1 MNTKPASPVFKFMSE
16 KNIPNPG
23 PGRPKDPAKRA
34 AILQA
39 AQHLFLH
46 SGYEGTSMDAIATQ
60 AGVSK
65 LTVYSHFTDKE
76 TLYAAAIRAVTE
88 AQLPDL
94 YHGEMAQDHISAT
107 LERVGNAFCVLI
119 NSPES
124 LALHR
129 LLVGMAGQD
138 VKLAELFYEVG
149 PQRVC
154 DGMTQILQQA
164 CARGELR
171 VEQPQ
176 EAARQFF
183 TLLKGDSHFRLLI
196 GYAEPMSEQQ
206 RREHVSS
213 VVDTFLRLYAADTR

>member
-1 MNTKPASPVFKFMSE
+1 MPE
-16 KNIPNPG
+16 KITQNPG

-39 AQHLFLH
+39 AQLLFLR
-46 SGYEGTSMDAIATQ
+46 SGYEGTSMDAIAAE

-76 TLYAAAIRAVTE
+76 TLYAAAIRVVCE

-94 YHGEMAQDHISAT
+94 YFVERSQGSIEQT
-107 LERVGNAFCVLI
+107 LQRIGNAFCVLI

-138 VKLAELFYEVG
+138 AKLAELFYKEG

-154 DGMTQILQQA
+154 DGMTQILQQS
-164 CARGELR
+164 CERGELCID
-171 VEQPQ
+171 QPL

-183 TLLKGDSHFRLLI
+183 TLLKGDHHFRLLI
-196 GYAEPMSEQQ
+196 GCESSMSEKE
-206 RREHVSS
+206 RNEHVAN
-213 VVDTFLRLYAADTR
+213 VVALFLELYRKVV

>member
-1 MNTKPASPVFKFMSE
+1 MSE
-16 KNIPNPG
+16 KNDYSPG

-39 AQHLFLH
+39 AQQLFLKG
-46 SGYEGTSMDAIATQ
+46 GYEGTSMVAIAAE

-76 TLYAAAIRAVTE
+76 TLYAAAIRVVCE

-94 YHGEMAQDHISAT
+94 YFAYPSPGDIAGT
-107 LERVGNAFCVLI
+107 LERIGNAFCGLI

-124 LALHR
+124 IALHR
-129 LLVGMAGQD
+129 LLVSMAGQD
-138 VKLAELFYEVG
+138 AKLAQLFYEAG

-154 DGMTQILQQA
+154 DGMVQILQQA
-164 CARGELR
+164 CERGELC
-171 VEQPQ
+171 VEQPL

-183 TLLKGDSHFRLLI
+183 TLLKGDPHFRLLI
-196 GYAEPMSEQQ
+196 GTGQPMTDQE
-206 RREHVSS
+206 RRQHVAG
-213 VVDTFLRLYAADTR
+213 VVVLFLRLYRQQGG

>member
-1 MNTKPASPVFKFMSE
+1 MSE
-16 KNIPNPG
+16 KSKASEKSVATPG

-39 AQHLFLH
+39 AQSLFLH
-46 SGYEGTSMDAIATQ
+46 SGYEGTSMDAIATE

-65 LTVYSHFTDKE
+65 LTVYSHFNDKE
-76 TLYAAAIRAVTE
+76 TLYAAAIRVVCE

-94 YHGEMAQDHISAT
+94 YFGEQPQGSIGQT
-107 LERVGNAFCVLI
+107 LERIGNAFCVLI
-119 NSPES
+119 NSSES

-138 VKLAELFYEVG
+138 VRLAQLFYEEG

-154 DGMTQILQQA
+154 DGMVHILQQA
-164 CARGELR
+164 CERGELCI
-171 VEQPQ
+171 EQPQ

-183 TLLKGDSHFRLLI
+183 TLLKGDHHFRLLI
-196 GYAEPMSEQQ
+196 GCEQSMTETE
-206 RREHVSS
+206 REQHVAG
-213 VVDTFLRLYAADTR
+213 VVALFLRLYRQHDG

>member
-1 MNTKPASPVFKFMSE
+1 MPE
-16 KNIPNPG
+16 KIIQNPG

-39 AQHLFLH
+39 AQQLFLQ
-46 SGYEGTSMDAIATQ
+46 SGYEGTSMDAIAAE

-76 TLYAAAIRAVTE
+76 TLYAAAIRMVCE

-94 YHGEMAQDHISAT
+94 YLGGLPKDGIGAT
-107 LERVGNAFCVLI
+107 LERIGNSFCELI

-164 CARGELR
+164 CARGELSI
-171 VEQPQ
+171 EQPL

-183 TLLKGDSHFRLLI
+183 TLLKGDNHFRLLI
-196 GYAEPMSEQQ
+196 GYGEVMSVHE
-206 RREHVSS
+206 RREHVTG
-213 VVDTFLRLYAADTR
+213 VVNTFLRLYAADPA

>member
-1 MNTKPASPVFKFMSE
+1 MSE
-16 KNIPNPG
+16 KSRKNCKKAASPG

-39 AQHLFLH
+39 AQSLFLH
-46 SGYEGTSMDAIATQ
+46 SGYEGTSMDAIAAE

-76 TLYAAAIRAVTE
+76 TLYAAAIRVVCE

-94 YHGEMAQDHISAT
+94 YCGEQPHGSIDQT
-107 LERVGNAFCVLI
+107 LQRIGNAFCVLI
-119 NSPES
+119 NSSES

-138 VKLAELFYEVG
+138 ARLAQLFYQEG

-154 DGMTQILQQA
+154 DGMVQILQQA
-164 CARGELR
+164 CARGELC
-171 VEQPQ
+171 VDQPL

-183 TLLKGDSHFRLLI
+183 ALLKGDHHFRLLI
-196 GYAEPMSEQQ
+196 GCEQTMTETE
-206 RREHVSS
+206 REQHVAG
-213 VVDTFLRLYAADTR
+213 VVALFLRLYRQ

>member
-1 MNTKPASPVFKFMSE
+1 MSE
-16 KNIPNPG
+16 KNVQNPG
-23 PGRPKDPAKRA
+23 PGRPKDPAKRE

-39 AQHLFLH
+39 AQLLFLR
-46 SGYEGTSMDAIATQ
+46 SGYEGTSMDAIAAQ

-76 TLYAAAIRAVTE
+76 TLYAAAIRVVCE

-94 YHGEMAQDHISAT
+94 YFVEQSQGSIDQT
-107 LERVGNAFCVLI
+107 LQRIGNAFCVLI

-129 LLVGMAGQD
+129 LLVSMAGQD
-138 VKLAELFYEVG
+138 AKLAELFYEAG

-154 DGMTQILQQA
+154 DGMTQILQRS
-164 CARGELR
+164 CERGELCID
-171 VEQPQ
+171 QPL

-183 TLLKGDSHFRLLI
+183 TLLKGDHHFRLLI
-196 GYAEPMSEQQ
+196 GFGSVMSDQERDQ
-206 RREHVSS
+206 HVAS
-213 VVDTFLRLYAADTR
+213 VVAVFLQLYRKVA

>member
-1 MNTKPASPVFKFMSE
+1 MSE
-16 KNIPNPG
+16 KNIQSPG

-39 AQHLFLH
+39 AQLLFLR
-46 SGYEGTSMDAIATQ
+46 SGYEGTSMDAIAAE

-76 TLYAAAIRAVTE
+76 RLYAAAIRAVCE

-94 YHGEMAQDHISAT
+94 YIGELPQDDIALT
-107 LERVGNAFCVLI
+107 LERIGNAFCVLLD
-119 NSPES
+119 SPES

-129 LLVGMAGQD
+129 LLVSMAGQD
-138 VKLAELFYEVG
+138 AKLAELFYEVG

-154 DGMTQILQQA
+154 DGMAQLLQQS
-164 CARGELR
+164 CARGELSID
-171 VEQPQ
+171 QPQ

-183 TLLKGDSHFRLLI
+183 TLLKGDNHFKLLI
-196 GYAEPMSEQQ
+196 GYGEVMSGQQ
-206 RREHVSS
+206 RQQHVSA
-213 VVDTFLRLYAADTR
+213 VVSAFLRIYASERR

>member
-1 MNTKPASPVFKFMSE
+1 MNSEPNSPVFNAMTE
-16 KNIPNPG
+16 KMIASPG

-39 AQHLFLH
+39 AQQLFLR
-46 SGYEGTSMDAIATQ
+46 SGYEGTSMDAIAGE

-76 TLYAAAIRAVTE
+76 TLYAAAIRAVCE

-94 YHGEMAQDHISAT
+94 YAGQPYRGNIRQT
-107 LERVGNAFCVLI
+107 LERIGNAFCLLI
-119 NSPES
+119 NSAES

-138 VKLAELFYEVG
+138 ARLAQMFYEEG

-154 DGMTQILQQA
+154 EGMLQILQQA
-164 CARGELR
+164 CERGEL
-171 VEQPQ
+171 VIDQPL
-176 EAARQFF
+176 EAARQLF

-196 GYAEPMSEQQ
+196 GCGKPMVERERQQ
-206 RREHVSS
+206 HVAG
-213 VVDTFLRLYAADTR
+213 VVALFLRLHGASPA

>member
-1 MNTKPASPVFKFMSE
+1 MSQNRQ
-16 KNIPNPG
+16 KPG

-39 AQHLFLH
+39 AQVLFLR
-46 SGYEGTSMDAIATQ
+46 SGYEGTSMDAIASE

-76 TLYAAAIRAVTE
+76 TLYAAAIRAVCE

-94 YHGEMAQDHISAT
+94 YQDELPPQDLHLT
-107 LERVGNAFCVLI
+107 LERIGNAFCELLD
-119 NSPES
+119 SPES

-129 LLVGMAGQD
+129 LLVSMAGQD
-138 VKLAELFYEVG
+138 AKLAHLFYEVG

-154 DGMTQILQQA
+154 DGMVRLLNQA
-164 CARGELR
+164 CARGELSIPNP
-171 VEQPQ
+171 E

-183 TLLKGDSHFRLLI
+183 TLLKGDNHFKLLI
-196 GYAEPMSEQQ
+196 GCGEPLTPVQRQQ
-206 RREHVSS
+206 HVSN
-213 VVDTFLRLYAADTR
+213 VVQLFLRLWT

>member
-1 MNTKPASPVFKFMSE
+1 MTKKKPAS
-16 KNIPNPG
+16 PG

-39 AQHLFLH
+39 AQSLFLH
-46 SGYEGTSMDAIATQ
+46 SGYEGTSMDAIAAE

-76 TLYAAAIRAVTE
+76 TLYVAAIRAVCE

-94 YHGEMAQDHISAT
+94 YFAKQPQGSIEQT
-107 LERVGNAFCVLI
+107 LERIGNAFCVLI
-119 NSPES
+119 NSAES

-138 VKLAELFYEVG
+138 ARLAQLFYEEG

-154 DGMTQILQQA
+154 DGMVQILQQA
-164 CARGELR
+164 CERRELCID
-171 VEQPQ
+171 QPL

-183 TLLKGDSHFRLLI
+183 TLLKGDHHFRLLI
-196 GYAEPMSEQQ
+196 GCGQMMTDAERQQ
-206 RREHVSS
+206 HVTGM
-213 VVDTFLRLYAADTR
+213 VALFLGLYRP